1 MKRSGAI
8 LVALVAFAALGSCH
22 AGSHRTRISVQR
34 FFGECDAA
42 YGRNIDLSKAEG
54 ECGIMTT
61 LLNRF
66 QAENPDIDLD
76 VNIVAW
82 PGYPQLT
89 AQIAAGDPPDLVTM
103 HQSVIS
109 DYQGRGLLEPVD
121 ETLRQAGL
129 AEDSFTAAGRRGVT
143 KAGHFYAMPWDTIGG
158 LFHVNT
164 RLMAEAGLMKDGKP
178 IFPHSPEELLAQARQ
193 FRARTGKPYF
203 VQSEVNDPASDVRNL
218 YTYLLAQ
225 NASIFPDARHV
236 NLRTPEA
243 KRVVELFRAI
253 EVENLSTHHQ
263 DYPAALASFMNGEGG
278 IFPVGTW
285 DIGAFEAEANMPG
298 RPLYHAYQ
306 VWPYP
311 RLWGHDASFV
321 DGHSW
326 VMPKR
331 RRTPGQRAAIARF
344 LKFMADHNFDWA
356 RTGHIPAV
364 QAVVDSA
371 RFQSLPH
378 RKDIAPLARDGE
390 QLPDYVRRQ
399 SAIQGLIGEELASA
413 IAGTKSVDQALADA
427 QRRVDEL
434 LGQVL

>member
-1 MKRSGAI
+1 VRR
-8 LVALVAFAALGSCH
+8 LRALLLALAATAALGSCH
-22 AGSHRTRISVQR
+22 AGGHRTKISLQR

-42 YGRNIDLSKAEG
+42 YGRTTDPAKAEG
-54 ECGIMTT
+54 ECGIMTA

-66 QAENPDIDLD
+66 KAENPDIDLD
-76 VNIVAW
+76 LNIVAW
-82 PGYPQLT
+82 PGYTQLT
-89 AQIAAGDPPDLVTM
+89 SQIAAGDPPDLVTM
-103 HQSVIS
+103 HQSMIS

-121 ETLRQAGL
+121 DELRQAGL
-129 AEDSFTAAGRRGVT
+129 PPQTFTAAGRRGVT

-158 LFHVNT
+158 LFHVNM
-164 RLMAEAGLMKDGKP
+164 RLMAQAGLVKDGRP
-178 IFPHSPEELLAQARQ
+178 ILPHSPDELLAQARQ
-193 FRARTGKPYF
+193 FRARTGKPYL

-225 NASIFPDARHV
+225 DVVFFPDARHV
-236 NLRTPEA
+236 RLRTPEA
-243 KRVVELFRAI
+243 KRIVELFRTI

-263 DYPAALASFMNGEGG
+263 DNPAALASFMNGEGG

-285 DIGAFEAEANMPG
+285 MIGSFDAEANTPG

-306 VWPYP
+306 VYPYP

-331 RRTPGQRAAIARF
+331 KRTPEQRAAIARF
-344 LKFMADHNFDWA
+344 LKFMASHNFDWA

-371 RFQSLPH
+371 QFKALPH
-378 RKDIAPLARDGE
+378 RKDIAPLAQTGE
-390 QLPDYVRRQ
+390 QLPDYVQRQ
-399 SAIQGLIGEELASA
+399 SAIQGLVGEELASA

-427 QRRVDEL
+427 ERRVDEL

>member
-1 MKRSGAI
+1 
-8 LVALVAFAALGSCH
+8 
-22 AGSHRTRISVQR
+22 
-34 FFGECDAA
+34 
-42 YGRNIDLSKAEG
+42 
-54 ECGIMTT
+54 MTV

-103 HQSVIS
+103 HQSMIS

-121 ETLRQAGL
+121 GVLRQAGL
-129 AEDSFTAAGRRGVT
+129 AEGGFTAAGRRGVT

-164 RLMAEAGLMKDGKP
+164 KLMAQAGLMKDGKP
-178 IFPHSPEELLAQARQ
+178 VFPNSPDELIAQARQ
-193 FRARTGKPYF
+193 FRARTGKPYL

-225 NASIFPDARHV
+225 DAVIFPDARHIR
-236 NLRTPEA
+236 LRTPEA
-243 KRVVELFRAI
+243 KRIVELFRRI

-285 DIGAFEAEANMPG
+285 DIGAFEQEANTPG
-298 RPLYHAYQ
+298 RPLYHSYQ

-331 RRTPGQRAAIARF
+331 RRTPAQVAAIARF
-344 LKFMADHNFDWA
+344 LHFMASHNFDWA

-371 RFQSLPH
+371 QFKALPH
-378 RKDIAPLARDGE
+378 RKDIAPLAQTGE
-390 QLPDYVRRQ
+390 QLPDYVQRQ
-399 SAIQGLIGEELASA
+399 SAIQGLIGEELAAA

-427 QRRVDEL
+427 ERRVDEL

>member
-1 MKRSGAI
+1 MRSVRTFVLAAA
-8 LVALVAFAALGSCH
+8 ALLGSCH
-22 AGSHRTRISVQR
+22 AGDHRTVLSVQR

-42 YGRNIDLSKAEG
+42 YGRNLDPAAAEG

-66 QAENPDIDLD
+66 RAENPDIRLD

-109 DYQGRGLLEPVD
+109 DYQGRGLLEPMD
-121 ETLRQAGL
+121 AMLRRAGL
-129 AEDSFTAAGRRGVT
+129 PPETFTAAGRRGVT

-158 LFHVNT
+158 LFHVNLK
-164 RLMAEAGLMKDGKP
+164 LMAQAGLMKDGHP
-178 IFPHSPEELLAQARQ
+178 VFPTNPDELLAQARQ
-193 FRARTGKPYF
+193 FKARTGKPYF

-218 YTYLLAQ
+218 YSYLLAQ
-225 NASIFPDARHV
+225 GSIFFPDAKHIR
-236 NLRTPEA
+236 LRTPEA
-243 KRVVELFRAI
+243 KRVVELFRRI
-253 EVENLSTHHQ
+253 EVEGLSTRHQ

-285 DIGAFEAEANMPG
+285 MIGAFDAEAKTPG
-298 RPLYHAYQ
+298 RPLYQSYG
-306 VWPYP
+306 VYPYP
-311 RLWGHDASFV
+311 HLWGHDASFV

-331 RRTPGQRAAIARF
+331 RRTPAESAAAARF
-344 LKFMADHNFDWA
+344 LHFMASHNFDWS

-364 QAVVDSA
+364 EAVVESA
-371 RFQSLPH
+371 KFQSLPH
-378 RKDIAPLARDGE
+378 RKDIAPLAATGE
-390 QLPDYVRRQ
+390 QLPGYVQRQ

-427 QRRVDEL
+427 ERRVDEL
-434 LGQVL
+434 LGEVL

>member
-1 MKRSGAI
+1 VRRARALLLAVAGA
-8 LVALVAFAALGSCH
+8 AALGSCH
-22 AGSHRTRISVQR
+22 AGGHRTKISLQR

-42 YGRNIDLSKAEG
+42 YGRTTDPALAEG
-54 ECGIMTT
+54 ECGIMTA

-66 QAENPDIDLD
+66 RAENPDIDLD
-76 VNIVAW
+76 LNIVAW
-82 PGYPQLT
+82 PGYTQLT
-89 AQIAAGDPPDLVTM
+89 SQIAAGDPPDLVTM
-103 HQSVIS
+103 HQSMIS

-121 ETLRQAGL
+121 DALRQAGL
-129 AEDSFTAAGRRGVT
+129 PPETFTAAGRRGVT
-143 KAGHFYAMPWDTIGG
+143 KAGHFYGMPWDTIGG
-158 LFHVNT
+158 LFHVNM
-164 RLMAEAGLMKDGKP
+164 RLMAQAGLVKDGRP
-178 IFPHSPEELLAQARQ
+178 ILPTSPDELLAQARQ
-193 FRARTGKPYF
+193 FRARTGKPYL

-225 NASIFPDARHV
+225 NAVIFPDARHV
-236 NLRTPEA
+236 RLRTPEA
-243 KRVVELFRAI
+243 KRIVELFRTI

-263 DYPAALASFMNGEGG
+263 DNPAALASFMNGEGG

-285 DIGAFEAEANMPG
+285 MIGSFDAEANTPG

-306 VWPYP
+306 VYPYP
-311 RLWGHDASFV
+311 RLWGHDSSFV

-331 RRTPGQRAAIARF
+331 KRTPEQRAAIARF
-344 LKFMADHNFDWA
+344 LKFMASHNFDWA

-378 RKDIAPLARDGE
+378 RKDIAPLAQTGE
-390 QLPDYVRRQ
+390 QLPPYVQRQ

-434 LGQVL
+434 LGQIL

>member
-1 MKRSGAI
+1 M
-8 LVALVAFAALGSCH
+8 ALVLAAAAMLGSCH
-22 AGSHRTRISVQR
+22 AGDRRTAISVQR

-42 YGRNIDLSKAEG
+42 YGRNTDPATAEG

-66 QAENPDIDLD
+66 QAENPDIRLDL
-76 VNIVAW
+76 NIVAW
-82 PGYPQLT
+82 PGYAQLT

-103 HQSVIS
+103 HQSMIS

-121 ETLRQAGL
+121 ALLDEAGL
-129 AEDSFTAAGRRGVT
+129 PPGTFTAAGRRGVT

-164 RLMAEAGLMKDGKP
+164 KLMAQAGLMKSGRP
-178 IFPHSPEELLAQARQ
+178 VFPTNPDELLALARQ
-193 FRARTGKPYF
+193 FKARTGKPYF
-203 VQSEVNDPASDVRNL
+203 VQSEVNDPASDVHNL
-218 YTYLLAQ
+218 YSYLLAQ
-225 NASIFPDARHV
+225 DAIIFPDARHV
-236 NLRTPEA
+236 RLRTPEA
-243 KRVVELFRAI
+243 KRIVELFRRI
-253 EVENLSTHHQ
+253 EVEGLSTHHQ
-263 DYPAALASFMNGEGG
+263 DYPAALASFMHGEGG

-285 DIGAFEAEANMPG
+285 VLGSFEQEAKTPG
-298 RPLYHAYQ
+298 RPLYNAYA
-306 VWPYP
+306 VYP
-311 RLWGHDASFV
+311 FPHLWGRDASFV

-331 RRTPGQRAAIARF
+331 KRTPEQKAAVAHF
-344 LKFMADHNFDWA
+344 FKFMAAHNFDWS

-364 QAVVDSA
+364 EAVVESPK
-371 RFQSLPH
+371 FQSLPH
-378 RKDIAPLARDGE
+378 RKDIAPLALTGE
-390 QLPDYVRRQ
+390 QLPDYVQRQ

-427 QRRVDEL
+427 ERRVDEL